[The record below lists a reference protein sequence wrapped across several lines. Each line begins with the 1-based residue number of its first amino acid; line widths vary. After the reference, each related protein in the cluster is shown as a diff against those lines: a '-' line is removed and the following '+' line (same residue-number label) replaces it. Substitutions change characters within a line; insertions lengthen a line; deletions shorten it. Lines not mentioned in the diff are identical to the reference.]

1 MMQSKT
7 QPVGKIILLCVF
19 LISVSLF
26 TYQVTLTRL
35 YSAILF
41 YHYVFL
47 TTSFA
52 ILGVG
57 IGSVIAY
64 RHRVKPVKNVNVDT
78 LNPEKLMQH
87 VNKLAF
93 VLSCGFLCV
102 FVLLYVQ
109 PFIDQLII
117 FIVLGIIPFVISGYL
132 FSTLYYA
139 RSQVSGKLYF
149 ADLIGAGAGS
159 ILIILFLDH
168 LGMLRTVVLIC
179 LLPLIVAAI
188 LPCSSKKLKLVQYI
202 APVIIAACMFLPLRT
217 VSMIETNFHA
227 VLNNTDKTYG
237 EMQRSGLE
245 PEIVFSRWDSFA
257 RTDLIK
263 LRNIPQLQILT
274 IDGSANAP
282 MYEFDGNADDL
293 DHIKPNTGFVPFAIA
308 ESNDALIIGAGG
320 GRGVLYALGAGSQN
334 IAAVEINPA
343 SIEAVKMFGEFNGFL
358 YERPEVRVFEQD
370 GRNFA
375 RTTNERFDVIFLSL
389 VVTNTTQGVGFALS
403 ENYIHTV
410 EAMEDY
416 LQLLNDN
423 GRIVFVT
430 HDQTSLLRLATTAIQ
445 ALVDRGIPLRETPDY
460 IAMFSQITDDGEDN
474 IQMIAP
480 VIVIRNHPFSEEDSR
495 ILEQEVFGRNHAPLH
510 IPHRFEWDAFEQV
523 KDGQLTFKELVG
535 SYDERV
541 GPVTDNSPYFF
552 HFEKGI
558 PSVLLIMLVL
568 SFLIALVLAATQLK
582 KKENLRASAYFGL
595 LGMGFMMIQIP
606 LIQMFILYLGHPTLA
621 FSYVLAAML
630 IGCGIGGFLNSRRIF
645 RNTIGI
651 VYLPPVIM
659 ALICLVLLL
668 SLQFL
673 FQSTAGFSNIGKV
686 IVGAVVVTIPSF
698 FIGMPFPR
706 GMTLLGQDNR
716 SDAIPIMWGINGIT
730 SVTGSVLSI
739 ILSMTFGFSVA
750 LLAGIAIYLGVGL
763 FKRV

>member
-1 MMQSKT
+1 MQSKT
-7 QPVGKIILLCVF
+7 QPVSRVILLCVF
-19 LISVSLF
+19 LISLSLF

-35 YSAILF
+35 YSAILY

-64 RHRVKPVKNVNVDT
+64 RNRFKLARAIEVDPLRPNSLTMLVK
-78 LNPEKLMQH
+78 
-87 VNKLAF
+87 KLAF
-93 VLSCGFLCV
+93 ALSCGFASV
-102 FVLLYVQ
+102 FILIYLQ
-109 PFIDQLII
+109 PFVDQLFI
-117 FIVLGIIPFVISGYL
+117 FIVLGIIPFIISGYL
-132 FSTLYYA
+132 FSALYCVW
-139 RSQVSGKLYF
+139 SQVSGKLYF
-149 ADLIGAGAGS
+149 ADLVGAGAGS
-159 ILIILFLDH
+159 ILIILLLNHF
-168 LGMLRTVVLIC
+168 GMLRTVILIC
-179 LLPLIVAAI
+179 LMPLIVAAI
-188 LPCSSKKLKLVQYI
+188 LPSSSKKMKIVQYVMPAI
-202 APVIIAACMFLPLRT
+202 VATSMLLPSNI
-217 VSMIETNFHA
+217 VSKTETNFHA
-227 VLNNTDKTYG
+227 LLSNSGKTYG
-237 EMQRSGLE
+237 EMQKSGLE

-308 ESNDALIIGAGG
+308 ECNDALVIGAGG

-334 IAAVEINPA
+334 IAAVEINPG
-343 SIEAVKMFGEFNGFL
+343 SIEAVRMFGEFNGFL
-358 YERPEVRVFEQD
+358 YDRPEVRIFEQD

-375 RTTNERFDVIFLSL
+375 RTTSERFDVIFLSL
-389 VVTNTTQGVGFALS
+389 VVTNTSQGVGFALS

-416 LQLLNDN
+416 LQLLSSN
-423 GRIVFVT
+423 GRIAFVT
-430 HDQTSLLRLATTAIQ
+430 HDQTSLLRLATTAVQ
-445 ALVDRGIPLRETPDY
+445 ALVNRGIPLRETPDY
-460 IAMFSQITDDGEDN
+460 IAMFSQITEDGEDN
-474 IQMIAP
+474 VQMIAP
-480 VIVIRNHPFSEEDSR
+480 VIIIRNHPFSEQESEM
-495 ILEQEVFGRNHAPLH
+495 LEQEVFGRNHSPLH
-510 IPHRFEWDAFEQV
+510 IPHRFEWDAFEQIKSGEV
-523 KDGQLTFKELVG
+523 TFKELL
-535 SYDERV
+535 SNYDERI
-541 GPVTDNSPYFF
+541 GPVSDNSPYFF

-558 PSVLLIMLVL
+558 PSVLLTILIL
-568 SFLIALVLAATQLK
+568 SFFGALILAATQFR

-630 IGCGIGGFLNSRRIF
+630 IGCGIGGFLSSRRVF
-645 RNTIGI
+645 RKTIVI

-659 ALICLVLLL
+659 ALICLAILF
-668 SLQFL
+668 SLQII
-673 FQSTAGFSNIGKV
+673 FQNTAGLSSIGKV
-686 IVGAVVVTIPSF
+686 MIASIVVAIPSF

-706 GMTLLGQDNR
+706 GMALLGQDNR
-716 SDAIPIMWGINGIT
+716 SDAVPIMWGINGIT

-739 ILSMTFGFSVA
+739 ILSMTFGFDVA
-750 LLAGIAIYLGVGL
+750 LLAGILVYLGVGL
-763 FKRV
+763 FKKV